1 MERKKIYPS
10 SQLVCALD
18 AKVLKT
24 FMWILAWQNQGS
36 IKFYPK
42 QFAKATK
49 LTVEEVEKCIQALED
64 AKLIDISYVDQ
75 TWVITPNAEQA
86 QKYYDVPLAK
96 VLEGKGIPMA
106 EKVTWNVLESEKQQE
121 VKADDMSEQQIQAM
135 ILRLQAQLNEKQQV
149 NKLVRQMAEPAVE
162 YNDLPF

>member
-10 SQLVCALD
+10 SQLVVALD
-18 AKVLKT
+18 PKVLKCYL
-24 FMWILAWQNQGS
+24 WILAWQSQVN
-36 IKFYPK
+36 IKYYPK
-42 QFAKATK
+42 QFSKAVK
-49 LTVEEVEKCIQALED
+49 MTVEDVEKCIQSLED

-96 VLEGKGIPMA
+96 VLEGRGIPMA
-106 EKVTWNVLESEKQQE
+106 DKVTWNVLESESQQDE
-121 VKADDMSEQQIQAM
+121 KVADMNEQQLQAM
-135 ILRLQAQLNEKQQV
+135 ILRLQAQLAEKQEV
-149 NKLVRQMAEPAVE
+149 SKMVKQMSEPAIE

>member
-36 IKFYPK
+36 IKFYSR

-49 LTVEEVEKCIQALED
+49 LTEDEVEKCIQSLED
-64 AKLIDISYVDQ
+64 AKLIDISYVDK
-75 TWVITPNAEQA
+75 TWMITPNAEQC
-86 QKYYDVPLAK
+86 QKYYDIPLAK

-106 EKVTWNVLESEKQQE
+106 DNVTWNILDSEKHE
-121 VKADDMSEQQIQAM
+121 EEKVADMSEQQIQAM

-149 NKLVRQMAEPAVE
+149 NKLVKQMTEPAVE